1 MPSGKR
7 HYRLTLADALGAHEV
22 VLRDF
27 GGLPGILNIGM
38 IESAIQRPYVG
49 YYRSIYKKAAALVQS
64 VACNHGFA
72 DGNKRTCL
80 LLLGL
85 MLDRSGYKLT
95 GDGSTEANKAAE
107 EMIVAVAEHRMT
119 FEQVEGWM
127 RERIEKK

>member
-1 MPSGKR
+1 M
-7 HYRLTLADALGAHEV
+7 ADALGAHEV

-49 YYRSIYKKAAALVQS
+49 YYRSIYKKAAALVES

-85 MLDRSGYKLT
+85 LLDRSGYKLA
-95 GDGSTEANKAAE
+95 GDGNLEANRAAE
-107 EMIVAVAEHRMT
+107 DMIVGVAEHRIT
-119 FEQVEGWM
+119 FEQLEAWM
-127 RERIEKK
+127 RERIERK